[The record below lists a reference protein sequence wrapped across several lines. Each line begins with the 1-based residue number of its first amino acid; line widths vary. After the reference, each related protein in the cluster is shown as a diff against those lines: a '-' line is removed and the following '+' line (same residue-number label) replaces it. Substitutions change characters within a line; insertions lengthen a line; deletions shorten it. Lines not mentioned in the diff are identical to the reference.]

1 MSVAYGFDKFAGWE
15 KIMVLAAV
23 SRSQVPNDPSPDL
36 TDLERVSQPGSMEV
50 SFARSHHLG
59 LRLQAAKGR

>member
-1 MSVAYGFDKFAGWE
+1 MSVAYGFDEFAGWE

-23 SRSQVPNDPSPDL
+23 SRSQHPDDPSPDL
-36 TDLERVSQPGSMEV
+36 TDFERVSKSGSMEV

-59 LRLQAAKGR
+59 LRLEATKGR